1 MTTTLPPGRL
11 RRLLRLSSPLLLA
24 LAAALPLAGCG
35 YALVGRGTNI
45 PETIRSVYLAPL
57 ENETRRSEVE
67 QILTRALAEE
77 LVSRRRFT
85 VVNEAGQADAVIDGA
100 VIGFDATPMIFDEE
114 GRATEYQITITAR
127 MRFRDR
133 VADQVL
139 WENERYVYKES
150 YPVDPSEVDYFD
162 REKLAIEEAAGKF
175 ARTVVVDL
183 LEGF

>member
-1 MTTTLPPGRL
+1 VTRTFPDAHRRRLRAAGRL
-11 RRLLRLSSPLLLA
+11 V
-24 LAAALPLAGCG
+24 LAAAVAVPLAACG

-45 PETIRSVYLAPL
+45 PDNIQRVYLSPL

-85 VVNEAGQADAVIDGA
+85 LVNEAEQADGVIDGA
-100 VIGFDATPMIFDEE
+100 VIGFDSTPMIFDEE

-127 MRFRDR
+127 MAFRDR
-133 VADQVL
+133 AADTVL
-139 WENERYVYKES
+139 WQNDRYVYKES
-150 YPVDPSEVDYFD
+150 YPVEPSEVDYFD
-162 REKLAIEEAAGKF
+162 QEKLAIEEAAGKF

>member
-1 MTTTLPPGRL
+1 VTRYCSAGRNAA
-11 RRLLRLSSPLLLA
+11 RLLVLATVLAPLL
-24 LAAALPLAGCG
+24 GCG

-45 PETIRSVYLAPL
+45 PENIQRVYLSPL

-85 VVNEAGQADAVIDGA
+85 LVNEATQADAVIDGR
-100 VIGFDATPMIFDEE
+100 VIGFDATPLIFDEE
-114 GRATEYQITITAR
+114 GRATEYQITITAA

-133 VADQVL
+133 GADKVL
-139 WENERYVYKES
+139 WENDRYVYKES
-150 YPVDPSEVDYFD
+150 YPVDPAQADYFD